1 MLKNF
6 FNQPNALGRFVIVL
20 LLAGGIVF
28 AGAFNG
34 FVVQTQASSCCGG
47 GTDASL
53 TSSSC
58 SCLPGDYDCGNCET
72 SSSCNGTLSCGSGA
86 SCAQDN
92 DGKWV
97 DCGCSETCG
106 GGRTEC
112 NGGGSSGC

>member
-20 LLAGGIVF
+20 LLAGGVVF

-34 FVVQTQASSCCGG
+34 FVVTQASSCCGG
-47 GTDASL
+47 GTDVSL

-58 SCLPGDYDCGNCET
+58 SCLPGDYDCGSCET
-72 SSSCNGTLSCGSGA
+72 SSGCNGTLSCGSGA
-86 SCAQDN
+86 GCAQDN

-106 GGRTEC
+106 RGRTEC
-112 NGGGSSGC
+112 NGGGSTGC